1 MVYQWAKGSRL
12 KANAQEVGEELEA
25 IQGSLTPERIVDEAR
40 NKSLELHKCF
50 EWDNE
55 EAAEKYRITQAR
67 DVLRFISVVTTVKS
81 EGKESE
87 SVVVRAYEN
96 VKTKDNDREYV
107 QLFHALNDTEYR
119 NQIFGR
125 LKNMITDAIETT
137 ETYSYLSNNLFE
149 VKKHLVAASSE
160 IEVIAQ

>member
-40 NKSLELHKCF
+40 DDSLELHKCF
-50 EWDNE
+50 EWDDE

-67 DVLRFISVVTTVKS
+67 DVLRFISIVTTVKE

-87 SVVVRAYEN
+87 TVVVRAYEN

-107 QLFHALNDTEYR
+107 ELFSALNDTEYR

-125 LKNMITDAIETT
+125 LKNMINDAMEIT

-160 IEVIAQ
+160 IEAIAL

>member
-40 NKSLELHKCF
+40 DESLELHKCF
-50 EWDNE
+50 EWNDE

-67 DVLRFISVVTTVKS
+67 DVLRFISVVTTVKA

-87 SVVVRAYEN
+87 SVIVRAYEN

-107 QLFHALNDTEYR
+107 QIFSALNDTEYR

-125 LKNMITDAIETT
+125 LKNIINDAIETT
-137 ETYSYLSNNLFE
+137 ETYSYLSKNLFE
-149 VKKHLVAASSE
+149 VKKYLVAASSE
-160 IEVIAQ
+160 IEAIAQ

>member
-25 IQGSLTPERIVDEAR
+25 LQGSLTPERIVDEAR
-40 NKSLELHKCF
+40 NDSLELHKCF
-50 EWDNE
+50 EWDDE

-67 DVLRFISVVTTVKS
+67 DVLRFISVVTTVKA

-87 SVVVRAYEN
+87 TVVVRAYEN

-107 QLFHALNDTEYR
+107 ELFSALNDIEYR

-125 LKNMITDAIETT
+125 LKNMINEAMEIT

-160 IEVIAQ
+160 IEAIAQ